1 MTLPHLSDAQSRVR
15 LTTPMYK
22 CLSLPHPTTACLVVV
37 VECNVYPK
45 IIFAQ
50 MRCFTT
56 LCPCQVW
63 EL

>member
-22 CLSLPHPTTACLVVV
+22 CLSLPHPTTACLVIV

-50 MRCFTT
+50 MR
-56 LCPCQVW
+56 
-63 EL
+63 